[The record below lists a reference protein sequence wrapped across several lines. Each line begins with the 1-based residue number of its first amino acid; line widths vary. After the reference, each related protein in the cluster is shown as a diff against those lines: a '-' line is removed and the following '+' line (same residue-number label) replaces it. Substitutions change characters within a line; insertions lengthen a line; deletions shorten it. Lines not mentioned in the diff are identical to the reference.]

1 MNEEELKEQ
10 DSGEK
15 KGPRSKKVVA
25 TKKVAKE
32 NVSKE
37 KKAGAKDKSLNEGVG
52 DGLDGASSG
61 KAKQKGVSKSKKN
74 QDKKAGDKGNQ
85 KKKRTVKIMVTSK
98 NDNDDDSKL
107 FEDSANA
114 DDMGEKKERPKM
126 FLNDLLKYDYKTL
139 RQTAI
144 DMEVP
149 EDSFS
154 SFSKQDVIF
163 QILKRHITIGG
174 VISGY
179 GTLEVLQDGFGFL
192 RSSQN
197 SYLSGSNDIYV
208 SPSQIKL
215 FNLRSG
221 DIVGGLIRY
230 PKSNEKYFAIQ
241 KIEHVNFI
249 DPNVAKKRVPFE
261 SMVPLFPDQ
270 RINLESKS
278 GEVST
283 RLINLFCPIGKGQ
296 RGLIVAPP
304 RTGKTVLLQQIANAI
319 TENHPEI
326 ELIVLLI
333 DERPEEVTDMRRN
346 VKGEVIASTFDEL
359 ASRHCQVAEMVIN
372 KAKRLVEHN
381 KDVVI
386 LLDSITRLARAYN
399 QTVPASGKIL
409 SGGVDSNALHKPKR
423 FLGAARNLENGGS
436 LTIVASALIET
447 GSRMD
452 EVIFEEF
459 KGTGNMEVVLDRKMS
474 EKRLFPAINIL
485 KSGTR
490 KEDLLLSENELA
502 KIWAFRNAVSSMD
515 EMQLAELLID
525 KMKKTVNNEAF
536 LRAMNQS

>member
-1 MNEEELKEQ
+1 MSEEELKEQ
-10 DSGEK
+10 ASEDK
-15 KGPRSKKVVA
+15 KVTKPKKVV
-25 TKKVAKE
+25 TKKKVAKE
-32 NVSKE
+32 GKVSAPRKKKSVSK
-37 KKAGAKDKSLNEGVG
+37 AKDAKESKESADVDGSKAVKEKNEG
-52 DGLDGASSG
+52 SS
-61 KAKQKGVSKSKKN
+61 KAKKGGENS
-74 QDKKAGDKGNQ
+74 

-98 NDNDDDSKL
+98 GDNAEDDKL
-107 FEDSANA
+107 FEESVKDSEENV
-114 DDMGEKKERPKM
+114 EKKDRPKL

-139 RQTAI
+139 REMAI
-144 DMEVP
+144 EMDVP

-154 SFSKQDVIF
+154 TFSKQDVIF

-174 VISGY
+174 VINGY
-179 GTLEVLQDGFGFL
+179 GTLEVLPDGFGFL

-261 SMVPLFPDQ
+261 SMVPLFPNQ
-270 RINLESKS
+270 RINLETES

-536 LRAMNQS
+536 LRSMNQS